1 MVYDWTDNHTTMNK
15 NRINKINGVILAI
28 YVCLSLVSCRHPVYY
43 YILPNYIKTDF
54 EYEKNSNIGD
64 FRIRTNA
71 WPSSSSNFIVH
82 LSFESD
88 SCFEV
93 NEDDICASIGKDT
106 LKLTRWGLLFNKDST
121 YNGKMLRS
129 PSFGR
134 YDSLDSINF
143 PMVPQLKVPM
153 GKNTLGLVFSFSPFS
168 SPFRVSVSLRGVQT
182 APVVLEL
189 TPEKAIMYE
198 GFIYYGFEH
207 SYNGY
212 DRGYFRL
219 VKWDETKMISEK
231 DSICASLSRQPLKK
245 DSCELLCL
253 LYFDTLGKS
262 TPYNAKTVGKKK
274 ESSVP
279 VLDINMDGIDLCLSD
294 TSFCVEVVDDIP
306 FAFLNPF
313 ISKKES
319 VSQACVTFKIMRK
332 DGRPI
337 DYIPDLILPP
347 GNLLLKDGKPLLV
360 DTIVFKGTKSPII
373 I

>member
-1 MVYDWTDNHTTMNK
+1 MNK
-15 NRINKINGVILAI
+15 NKTNKVNGVILTI
-28 YVCLSLVSCRHPVYY
+28 YVCLSLVSCKHPVFY
-43 YILPNYIKTDF
+43 YILPNYINTDF
-54 EYEKNSNIGD
+54 EYENNSNIGD
-64 FRIRTNA
+64 FRIRINN
-71 WPSSSSNFIVH
+71 WPSSFSKFSVN

-88 SCFEV
+88 SCFEI
-93 NEDDICASIGKDT
+93 NEDDVCATIGKDT
-106 LKLTRWGLLFNKDST
+106 LKLLDWRLLFNKDST
-121 YNGKMLRS
+121 YNGKLLRT
-129 PSFGR
+129 PSYGR
-134 YDSLDSINF
+134 YDSWNAIDF
-143 PMVPQLKVPM
+143 PMVPQLQVPM
-153 GKNTLGLVFSFSPFS
+153 GKNTLSLGFSFSPFS

-198 GFIYYGFEH
+198 GFIYCGYERTIT
-207 SYNGY
+207 GY
-212 DRGYFRL
+212 DRGFFKL
-219 VKWDETKMISEK
+219 VKWDETKMINEK

-245 DSCELLCL
+245 DSRELLCL

-262 TPYNAKTVGKKK
+262 TPYNAKNVGKKK

-294 TSFCVEVVDDIP
+294 TSYCVEVVDDIP